1 MADILSIDYEEMS
14 NAANRLTTEWD
25 TMTGCIDRITSV
37 VDSLPD
43 FWKAD
48 TATRYMEQYEELK
61 PGLNDAI
68 QLISDMAE
76 QMTQISSNFQETDS
90 GMAGQM

>member
-1 MADILSIDYEEMS
+1 MAERLSIDYEEMS
-14 NAANRLTTEWD
+14 NAANKLNTEWD
-25 TMTGCIDRITSV
+25 TMTACIDKITSV

-43 FWKAD
+43 FWQAD
-48 TATRYMEQYEELK
+48 TATRYMEQFDELK
-61 PGLNDAI
+61 PGLNEAV
-68 QLISDMAE
+68 QLIADMAE